1 MPFLLFFCTV
11 RESHTKSTSHPAR
24 SATML
29 LMQMEVWV
37 LYAVRQPRQLVT
49 TGPTT
54 PQRTTV
60 EVKESSVIHQDF
72 PASFVESAVG
82 VISWRSDRDVQ
93 NIGHRLKK
101 KRQRRCNKSCLKIGQ
116 LMKQHTSC
124 MHGWVSQA
132 TLLLGPV

>member
-1 MPFLLFFCTV
+1 MPFYYFFCTV
-11 RESHTKSTSHPAR
+11 RESHTKNTSHPAR
-24 SATML
+24 SATRL
-29 LMQMEVWV
+29 LMEMEVWV
-37 LYAVRQPRQLVT
+37 LYAVRQPRPLVT

-60 EVKESSVIHQDF
+60 EVKESSAIHQDF

-82 VISWRSDRDVQ
+82 VISWRSDRDPDRDVQ

-124 MHGWVSQA
+124 MIG
-132 TLLLGPV
+132 